1 MKNNRVKGKVIT
13 KESAEEQMPCATKV
27 IRLQMP
33 AEMAK
38 LFIGMPEGTDP
49 DSADEEIIVGSDEL
63 TEDISGA
70 LAVRVA
76 DGSRSFMANKSHD
89 QVLRIVTLLDMAKA
103 EGAVRILKAIF
114 IAADMKSV
122 VADLDMLDI
131 CADHNPVCYSCFME
145 EFFEEDDIS
154 GILAESWLVSL
165 MKDHMSQMGQEV
177 V

>member
-1 MKNNRVKGKVIT
+1 MALHNKVRSLLICPDKEKGTVMKNNRVKGKVIT

-33 AEMAK
+33 SEMAK

-76 DGSRSFMANKSHD
+76 DGFRSFILSDN
-89 QVLRIVTLLDMAKA
+89 VLHYDRDERRLTKVSPEPERSDRVA
-103 EGAVRILKAIF
+103 EAR
-114 IAADMKSV
+114 
-122 VADLDMLDI
+122 
-131 CADHNPVCYSCFME
+131 
-145 EFFEEDDIS
+145 
-154 GILAESWLVSL
+154 
-165 MKDHMSQMGQEV
+165 
-177 V
+177 